1 MGRLQNW
8 VVENLPKDQGHTTLC
23 PTQPVKIPDISS
35 VDATHRRSR
44 MLSATRIG
52 EERYMSTLVTGGRGF
67 VGRQLVDQL
76 LAGRRQG
83 RQLQPRLRGRH
94 PRRPDRRPGR
104 AVRYSAA
111 DRDAA
116 QPQRRTHHS
125 HRRAEPPR
133 CVDRPAVDYLQS
145 QRRGHTRR
153 LRGGPRGRCAPDREL
168 LVRVRAGQPP
178 NPPPPSPK
186 ARHQPAPTTSYG
198 VTKVAGELFG
208 AVYNS
213 LYGMEIVSL
222 RVTEVYGPGLWMPS
236 LLGDMIRAGLRG
248 DEFHSRGG
256 R

>member
-1 MGRLQNW
+1 
-8 VVENLPKDQGHTTLC
+8 
-23 PTQPVKIPDISS
+23 
-35 VDATHRRSR
+35 
-44 MLSATRIG
+44 
-52 EERYMSTLVTGGRGF
+52 MSTLVTGGRGF

-76 LAGRRQG
+76 LAGGAKVVSYNRDFAVDTRDGLTVVQG
-83 RQLQPRLRGRH
+83 ELFDMPRLIETLR
-94 PRRPDRRPGR
+94 
-104 AVRYSAA
+104 
-111 DRDAA
+111 

-125 HRRAEPPR
+125 HRRPEPPR
-133 CVDRPAVDYLQS
+133 CVDRPAVDHLQS

-153 LRGGPRGRCAPDREL
+153 LRGSPRGRCAPDRQL
-168 LVRVRAGQPP
+168 LVRVRAGRTS

-186 ARHQPAPTTSYG
+186 ARLPDPTTPYG
-198 VTKVAGELFG
+198 VTKVAGEMFG

-248 DEFHSRGG
+248 DEFRSRGG